1 MNVIGNENTLILL
14 FSETHKSLG
23 YVFQSDH
30 YLVIIRAS
38 AILAPLGR
46 TISGFKST
54 ELRFS
59 AFSAAKK
66 DN

>member
-38 AILAPLGR
+38 AIFAP
-46 TISGFKST
+46 
-54 ELRFS
+54 
-59 AFSAAKK
+59 
-66 DN
+66 